1 MPIIPPDTK
10 PLAVLSAIGPGKSRR
25 GWWPGDRR
33 DDDLILLGKLSAKC
47 SIELL
52 LRKITILAVAVGGS
66 GRFNSR
72 GISQENASMR
82 PEVILDETEA
92 LEKALST
99 VSEGGLVVIF
109 PESVTQA
116 IDLIEKHRPLNR

>member
-1 MPIIPPDTK
+1 MFDRIIVKEDNDTR
-10 PLAVLSAIGPGKSRR
+10 GRRR
-25 GWWPGDRR
+25 GEVA
-33 DDDLILLGKLSAKC
+33 DLIL
-47 SIELL
+47 
-52 LRKITILAVAVGGS
+52 
-66 GRFNSR
+66 R
-72 GISQENASMR
+72 GISEENGSLR

-116 IDLIEKHRPLNR
+116 INLIEKHRPLTDNQG

>member
-1 MPIIPPDTK
+1 
-10 PLAVLSAIGPGKSRR
+10 
-25 GWWPGDRR
+25 
-33 DDDLILLGKLSAKC
+33 
-47 SIELL
+47 
-52 LRKITILAVAVGGS
+52 
-66 GRFNSR
+66 
-72 GISQENASMR
+72 MR

-116 IDLIEKHRPLNR
+116 IDLIEKHRPLTDNQG